1 MLTIPSLLKVRIESI
16 CVLSGKINFMNSLVF
31 PMGCRVPPP
40 VHQNSETPF
49 SHFTQTRAYIYAH
62 LDGLYLQ
69 GRSYDDCVKDTT
81 VLLDKLGLV
90 VHSEKSSFIPSQVLV
105 IPGFIINSLTMTIQ
119 LTTEKALGLKTVCI
133 AFCRATTL
141 WIRGVASAIG
151 RIFASFPGVMHGPLF
166 YRHLEKDMFSLT
178 AGKGKFWC
186 SHVPFTTS

>member
-1 MLTIPSLLKVRIESI
+1 
-16 CVLSGKINFMNSLVF
+16 MNSLVF

-69 GRSYDDCVKDTT
+69 CRSYDDCVKNVIDTT

-105 IPGFIINSLTMTIQ
+105 ILGFILNSLTMTIQ

-133 AFCRATTL
+133 AFYRATTL
-141 WIRGVASAIG
+141 
-151 RIFASFPGVMHGPLF
+151 
-166 YRHLEKDMFSLT
+166 
-178 AGKGKFWC
+178 
-186 SHVPFTTS
+186 